1 MRSGYVAQQF
11 GALAGNFFGEKVDTR
26 DFGRLMLATWPPV
39 TGAGAAPKAIGMGAA
54 IAARNG
60 V

>member
-1 MRSGYVAQQF
+1 MAQQF